1 MSEVER
7 QSSYEGVIARR
18 IISHSE
24 VEALGQCETKHYYGH
39 ELKITSKSHSVG
51 LQRGTDGHVFFET
64 FFKSILAGNSNTHAK
79 TEAIMATAGLQYGP
93 EIINKCS
100 VWVDKIWPT
109 LGWKIV
115 AVELELRVAISE
127 TLVYACKIDLL
138 VEINGVLV
146 LVDHKFL
153 YDFYTQQLVD
163 IFPQMP
169 KYMAALRQ
177 HGYDVKYAIYNMVR
191 TREVTDFDKKYQQL
205 ETHPN
210 DFRIKNAFREQVQVM
225 KRIDEGIVNPTHTAN
240 KMNCANCQF
249 ADLCAE
255 DLAGKSTKLMIEA
268 FYVPNTYGYEDI

>member
-1 MSEVER
+1 MTD
-7 QSSYEGVIARR
+7 RR

-24 VEALGQCETKHYYGH
+24 VESLGQCETKHYYGH
-39 ELKITSKSHSVG
+39 ELKITSKNHSMG
-51 LQRGTDGHVFFET
+51 LQRGTDGHHFFET
-64 FFKSILAGNSNTHAK
+64 FFKSKLAGKSDADAK
-79 TEAIMATAGLQYGP
+79 MDATIATASLQYGP

-100 VWVDKIWPT
+100 VWVDKIWPK

-115 AVELELRVAISE
+115 ACEIELRVAVSE

-138 VEINGVLV
+138 VEIRGTLV

-153 YDFYTQQLVD
+153 YDFYTQQMVD

-191 TREVTDFDKKYQQL
+191 TREVKDFDAKYMQL
-205 ETHPN
+205 ETHPTEY
-210 DFRIKNAFREQVQVM
+210 RIKNAFREQVQVM
-225 KRIDEGIVNPTHTAN
+225 KRIEEGIINPTHTAN
-240 KMNCANCQF
+240 KMNCGNCQF

-268 FYVPNTYGYEDI
+268 FYVPNTYGYEDT